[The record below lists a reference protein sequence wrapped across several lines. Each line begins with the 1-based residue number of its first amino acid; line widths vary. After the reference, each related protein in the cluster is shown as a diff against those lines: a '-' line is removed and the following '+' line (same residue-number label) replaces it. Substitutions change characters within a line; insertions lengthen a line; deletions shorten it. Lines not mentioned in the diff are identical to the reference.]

1 MATVGHQQ
9 PLLMDAGPT
18 RATRLR
24 RVRLGETT
32 VFEIEHQAD
41 RLENVVVVRDP
52 EGRLAAALNEQITP
66 GGRAV
71 VVVRPGDVFATV
83 RPVQEAGYPRRWAV
97 TVGTGSP
104 ITVAGDLTKC
114 PSRLVAEGHL
124 IAETTVDPGVG
135 SYRLVVPRPQ
145 DTTLVLGTVLAIEHL
160 VRYE

>member
-1 MATVGHQQ
+1 M
-9 PLLMDAGPT
+9 
-18 RATRLR
+18 
-24 RVRLGETT
+24 
-32 VFEIEHQAD
+32 FEIEHQAD
-41 RLENVVVVRDP
+41 RLEKVVVVRDP
-52 EGRLAAALNEQITP
+52 EGRLAAALNEQNTP

-71 VVVRPGDVFATV
+71 VVVRRGDVFATV

-114 PSRLVAEGHL
+114 PSRLVAEGHR

>member
-9 PLLMDAGPT
+9 PLLLDAGPA

-41 RLENVVVVRDP
+41 RLENVVVVRDT

-83 RPVQEAGYPRRWAV
+83 RPVQEAGYPRRWVV
-97 TVGTGSP
+97 TAGTGSP
-104 ITVAGDLTKC
+104 ITVAGDLTRRGI
-114 PSRLVAEGHL
+114 RLFSGGHL

-135 SYRLVVPRPQ
+135 SYRLVVPCPQ
-145 DTTLVLGTVLAIEHL
+145 DTALVLGAVLAIEHL